1 MVDRTFLLI
10 MCVNIAFLFFLF
22 YETFN
27 TGSDKVKINKKET
40 RKVEEK
46 IEENIEK
53 LMKQERDNYFK
64 ENSFYIEKDGQ
75 NYKITVEY
83 LGYSFKDLKEFKELE
98 DNKTEVEEIN

>member
-1 MVDRTFLLI
+1 

-27 TGSDKVKINKKET
+27 TDSNKVKINKKET

-46 IEENIEK
+46 IEEKIEK

-64 ENSFYIEKDGQ
+64 ANSFFIEKDGQ
-75 NYKITVEY
+75 KYKITVEY
-83 LGYSFKDLKEFKELE
+83 LGYSIKYDFKEFEELE
-98 DNKTEVEEIN
+98 DKKEDKKNEAEEIN